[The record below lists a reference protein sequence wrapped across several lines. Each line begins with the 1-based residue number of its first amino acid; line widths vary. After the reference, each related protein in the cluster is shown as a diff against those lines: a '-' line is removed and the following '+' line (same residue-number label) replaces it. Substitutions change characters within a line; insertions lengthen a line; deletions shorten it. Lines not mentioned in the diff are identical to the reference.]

1 MDKISVI
8 MPLYNC
14 EGFFMKAANSVL
26 SQTYKNLELI
36 IINDASTDKSYE
48 KALEL
53 AKTDSRV
60 SLINLKENGGVGRAR
75 NFGIEKATGRYL
87 AFLDSDDIWSKD
99 KLENQLF
106 FMQKHNADVSFTSY
120 AFMDEKGKIMNK
132 GCVHVQERLNLEQ
145 FMKTTQIGMSTVMI
159 DAQKVKEARFREER
173 ELSEDSRL
181 WIKLLSKGYSFYG
194 MDKISLLYRVRPNQL
209 SQNKMKMACCTL
221 KRYMMQKNLSVFK
234 RGLCFFEY
242 ACNGVA
248 KRQQKNTLDQI
259 NRMSGHFVR

>member
-14 EGFFMKAANSVL
+14 EDFFMKAANSVL

-53 AKTDSRV
+53 ANTDSRV

-87 AFLDSDDIWSKD
+87 AFLDSDDIWANN

-106 FMQKHNADVSFTSY
+106 FIQKHNADVSFTIY
-120 AFMDEKGKIMNK
+120 AFMDEAGKIMNK
-132 GCVHVQERLNLEQ
+132 GCVHV
-145 FMKTTQIGMSTVMI
+145 
-159 DAQKVKEARFREER
+159 
-173 ELSEDSRL
+173 
-181 WIKLLSKGYSFYG
+181 
-194 MDKISLLYRVRPNQL
+194 
-209 SQNKMKMACCTL
+209 
-221 KRYMMQKNLSVFK
+221 
-234 RGLCFFEY
+234 
-242 ACNGVA
+242 
-248 KRQQKNTLDQI
+248 
-259 NRMSGHFVR
+259 